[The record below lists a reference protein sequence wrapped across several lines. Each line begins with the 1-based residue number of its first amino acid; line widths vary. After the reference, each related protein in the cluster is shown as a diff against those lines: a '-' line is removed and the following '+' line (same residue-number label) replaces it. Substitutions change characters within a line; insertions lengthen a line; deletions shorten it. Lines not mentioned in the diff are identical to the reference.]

1 MASIEEVRKER
12 LKEILKSRKLT
23 ESRLT
28 QTLAE
33 IYNKRKLKKQFA
45 MDKLLLS
52 KEDLKKKHGNQ
63 AYYKIWLTNEP
74 KKG

>member
-1 MASIEEVRKER
+1 MKSLGEA
-12 LKEILKSRKLT
+12 LKEIYSQSKENRK
-23 ESRLT
+23 SRLT

-33 IYNKRKLKKQFA
+33 IYNRRKLKKQFA

-74 KKG
+74 EKG